1 MKKTHFINIPKN
13 LHFADSQTGN
23 KSDQAFK
30 MCIAISYLNNVFED
44 AMSEAER

>member
-1 MKKTHFINIPKN
+1 MKKNHFSNIPQN

-23 KSDQAFK
+23 KSDKAFK
-30 MCIAISYLNNVFED
+30 MCITISYLNTVFED